1 MNSNP
6 EYLFSLLLMPVLLA
20 LSALF
25 SCSETALFSLTPEDA
40 RRLRGSR
47 RIEELLAIFRR
58 EPSELLSAIL
68 LGNLLVNVL
77 FFCTGAVAAGRWAES
92 RNEWFE
98 ALGGLLVL
106 LAVILFGEIIPK
118 AVGITLSS
126 GILKL
131 VAIPLRYWFY
141 FTRPFRWLIRRL
153 LDRLSLGTDCP
164 QTGTDLTPGELRE
177 LLDAVHHE
185 PGFGAQEKEILEDIV
200 NLSGV
205 RVREVMIPRVK
216 VLSRPLDADCQE
228 LLREARENEYSCVL
242 IYRDSD
248 NDLLG
253 YISTGELFLERNS
266 ARTLESFIRPL
277 VFVPETKRVDILLR
291 EFMVN
296 GWTLAAAVDEYG
308 GFAGIVTMEDLF
320 AEVVGGFE
328 TGETEEIIKLDET
341 TYRLSGQLTIRAW
354 RELLT
359 GILPGQEVDSLAF
372 DTLGGFIISLLGRIP
387 HPGDAVMVRN
397 IRLTVETM
405 HHSRIDTVLLHLNQP
420 EEVR

>member
-1 MNSNP
+1 
-6 EYLFSLLLMPVLLA
+6 MPVLLM

-25 SCSETALFSLTPEDA
+25 SCVETALFSLTPEES
-40 RRLRGSR
+40 RRLRGTR
-47 RIEELLAIFRR
+47 GIDELLAIFRR

-92 RNEWFE
+92 HGEWFE

-126 GILKL
+126 GVLKL
-131 VAIPLRYWFY
+131 VSAPLRYWFY
-141 FTRPFRWLIRRL
+141 VTLPFRWLIRRL
-153 LDRLSLGTDCP
+153 LNRLHLGTDCP
-164 QTGTDLTPGELRE
+164 QAGTDLTPGELRE
-177 LLDAVHHE
+177 LLDVVRHE

-205 RVREVMIPRVK
+205 RVREVMIPRVN
-216 VLSRPLDADCQE
+216 VLSKPLDTDYQE
-228 LLREARENEYSCVL
+228 LLREARANEYSCVL

-253 YISTGELFLERNS
+253 YVSTGELFLERNS
-266 ARTLESFIRPL
+266 SRPLESFIRPL
-277 VFVPETKRVDILLR
+277 VFIPETKRADILLR
-291 EFMVN
+291 EFMAN

-320 AEVVGGFE
+320 AEVIGGFE

-341 TYRLSGQLTIRAW
+341 TYRLSGQLSIRAW
-354 RELLT
+354 RDMLT

-372 DTLGGFIISLLGRIP
+372 DTLGGFVISLLGRIP

-405 HHSRIDTVLLHLNQP
+405 HHSRIETVLLHLNQQ
-420 EEVR
+420 EDAQ